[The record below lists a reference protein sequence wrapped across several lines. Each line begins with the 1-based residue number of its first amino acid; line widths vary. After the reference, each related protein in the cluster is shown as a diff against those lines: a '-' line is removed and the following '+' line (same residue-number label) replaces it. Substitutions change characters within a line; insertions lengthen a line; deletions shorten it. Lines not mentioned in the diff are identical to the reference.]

1 MAAHSEMDQFIR
13 KFVSLWESGCE
24 ASLHLESKAGQ
35 AYVNLRLGLGP
46 AQTHPA
52 WKNEHGGCHRGGGP
66 AQQRRR
72 ERRRAERQSRATAEE
87 AEAAAMENAAEQ
99 GDLEKKEIIIEE
111 VNEPQD
117 VTKDV
122 SSETIEY
129 ELKVESHVKCKN
141 YDVVEA
147 IEVNFDGTIDD
158 LKIDKTNICREIL
171 VSKLESEIKIE
182 DEGAIMWRYRVTIKN
197 CDVAQNILESWKERY
212 KFDDLAFRNAV
223 YGTGMKN
230 IGRVNVR
237 IAEVTKL

>member
-111 VNEPQD
+111 VNEAQD
-117 VTKDV
+117 V
-122 SSETIEY
+122 
-129 ELKVESHVKCKN
+129 
-141 YDVVEA
+141 
-147 IEVNFDGTIDD
+147 
-158 LKIDKTNICREIL
+158 
-171 VSKLESEIKIE
+171 
-182 DEGAIMWRYRVTIKN
+182 
-197 CDVAQNILESWKERY
+197 
-212 KFDDLAFRNAV
+212 
-223 YGTGMKN
+223 
-230 IGRVNVR
+230 
-237 IAEVTKL
+237 